1 MEICGLPLSNNQ
13 EDTNDIVLQVEKT
26 IGVDIAP
33 SDISVN
39 HRLPKRAAHG
49 KSGNN
54 QNIIVKFVRQDIK
67 EKFYHSRR
75 NLKNVTAADFGYHVS
90 NKIFINENLSAVL
103 ISILRKIMVTNLF
116 GHNRVICI

>member
-1 MEICGLPLSNNQ
+1 MHLRRDLSNNQ

-33 SDISVN
+33 SDISVS

-49 KSGNN
+49 KSRNN

-75 NLKNVTAADFGYHVS
+75 SLKNVTAADFGYHVS